1 MAKINNNNKSDD
13 SLNTFSPRMINKKRL
28 GGAKKEME
36 GFHISQ
42 EEFDSIPT
50 FETKWKDV
58 SLANTSFVLIIYLT
72 FGQLRVLHTRKRH
85 CNDLVSLI
93 HQYDHTYVE

>member
-1 MAKINNNNKSDD
+1 MAKINNNKSDD
-13 SLNTFSPRMINKKRL
+13 SLNTFSPNRINKKRL

-50 FETKWKDV
+50 FE
-58 SLANTSFVLIIYLT
+58 I
-72 FGQLRVLHTRKRH
+72 
-85 CNDLVSLI
+85 
-93 HQYDHTYVE
+93 E

>member
-13 SLNTFSPRMINKKRL
+13 SLNTFSPKMINKKRL

-50 FETKWKDV
+50 FEIK
-58 SLANTSFVLIIYLT
+58 
-72 FGQLRVLHTRKRH
+72 
-85 CNDLVSLI
+85 
-93 HQYDHTYVE
+93 